1 MTKIYKSAPLPFQGQ
16 KRRYVGEFCRVL
28 GQIRDARI
36 FVDLFGGSGLLSHIA
51 KRERPDAL
59 VIYNDFDGYRTR
71 LDNTPRTNA
80 LISDL
85 RSIIGGGGGKSKSQR
100 IASPQ
105 RDRILERIAAED
117 AAGYVDYIT
126 LAANLCFPG
135 KRATSHE
142 ELSRQTLYN
151 NVVSSPYN
159 ASGYLDGL
167 TIASCDYRELV
178 ARYRN
183 RPDVVFLADP
193 PYLSTDVSTYNMSW
207 GLSDYLDVIASL
219 AGQRYIYFT
228 SSKSSIV
235 ELCEWL
241 GRNAGV
247 GNIFAEAIRSD
258 VAATVN
264 YSARYSDIMLYNA
277 V

>member
-71 LDNTPRTNA
+71 LDNIPRTNA

-85 RSIIGGGGGKSKSQR
+85 RSIIGGGKSKSQR

-247 GNIFAEAIRSD
+247 GNIFGSSRKCGA
-258 VAATVN
+258 
-264 YSARYSDIMLYNA
+264 
-277 V
+277 

>member
-16 KRRYVGEFCRVL
+16 KRRYVGEFRRVL

-51 KRERPDAL
+51 KRERPDAI
-59 VIYNDFDGYRTR
+59 VIYNDFDDYRTR
-71 LDNTPRTNA
+71 LDNIPRTNA

-85 RSIIGGGGGKSKSQR
+85 RTIMGGGKSKLQR

-105 RDRILERIAAED
+105 RERILERIAAED
-117 AAGYVDYIT
+117 AAGYADYIT

-135 KRATSHE
+135 RRATSYE
-142 ELSRQTLYN
+142 ELSKQTLYN
-151 NVVSSPYN
+151 NVVSSPYG
-159 ASGYLDGL
+159 AAGYLDGL
-167 TIASCDYRELV
+167 TITSCDYRELV

-193 PYLSTDVSTYNMSW
+193 PYLSTDVSTCNMSW

-258 VAATVN
+258 VAAIVN

>member
-1 MTKIYKSAPLPFQGQ
+1 M
-16 KRRYVGEFCRVL
+16 
-28 GQIRDARI
+28 
-36 FVDLFGGSGLLSHIA
+36 
-51 KRERPDAL
+51 
-59 VIYNDFDGYRTR
+59 
-71 LDNTPRTNA
+71 
-80 LISDL
+80 
-85 RSIIGGGGGKSKSQR
+85 
-100 IASPQ
+100 
-105 RDRILERIAAED
+105 
-117 AAGYVDYIT
+117 
-126 LAANLCFPG
+126 
-135 KRATSHE
+135 
-142 ELSRQTLYN
+142 SRQTLYN

>member
-1 MTKIYKSAPLPFQGQ
+1 MTKIYKSAPLPLQGQ

-51 KRERPDAL
+51 KRERPDAM
-59 VIYNDFDGYRTR
+59 VVYNDFDDYRTR
-71 LDNTPRTNA
+71 LDNIPRTNA

-85 RSIIGGGGGKSKSQR
+85 RSIRGGGGKSKSQR

-105 RDRILERIAAED
+105 REHILERIAAED

-135 KRATSHE
+135 KRATSCE
-142 ELSRQTLYN
+142 ELSKQTLYN
-151 NVVSSPYN
+151 NIVASPYD
-159 ASGYLDGL
+159 AAGYLDGL
-167 TIASCDYRELV
+167 TITSCDYRELV

>member
-51 KRERPDAL
+51 KRERPDAM
-59 VIYNDFDGYRTR
+59 VVYNDFDGYRTR
-71 LDNTPRTNA
+71 LDNIPRTNA

-85 RSIIGGGGGKSKSQR
+85 RSIGGGKSKSQR

-105 RDRILERIAAED
+105 REHILERIAAED

-135 KRATSHE
+135 KRATSYE
-142 ELSRQTLYN
+142 ELSKQTLYN
-151 NVVSSPYN
+151 NIVASPYD
-159 ASGYLDGL
+159 AAGYLDGL
-167 TIASCDYRELV
+167 TITSCDYRELV

-219 AGQRYIYFT
+219 AGQHYIYFT

>member
-1 MTKIYKSAPLPFQGQ
+1 MTKMYKSAPLPFQGQ
-16 KRRYVGEFCRVL
+16 KRRYIGEFRRVL
-28 GQIRDARI
+28 GEIRDARI
-36 FVDLFGGSGLLSHIA
+36 FVDLFGGSGLLSHVA
-51 KRERPDAL
+51 KRERPDAM

-71 LDNTPRTNA
+71 LDNIARTNA
-80 LISDL
+80 LISKL
-85 RSIIGGGGGKSKSQR
+85 RDIMGGGKIKSQR
-100 IASPQ
+100 IDSPL
-105 RDRILERIAAED
+105 RERILEAIAKED

-135 KRATSHE
+135 KRATSYE
-142 ELSRQTLYN
+142 GLSRQTLYN

-167 TIASCDYRELV
+167 TITSCDYRELV

-219 AGQRYIYFT
+219 TGQRYIYFT

-241 GRNAGV
+241 GRNAGL
-247 GNIFAEAIRSD
+247 GNIFAEATRSD

-264 YSARYSDIMLYNA
+264 HHAHYSDIMLYNA